1 MMRLPKTFLKGSI
14 PPLITPFRNGK
25 VDYDAYAGLVE
36 FQVKHQLGVQ
46 TLSIANSAPNIL
58 LGLFQ

>member
-1 MMRLPKTFLKGSI
+1 MMKLPKTFLRGSI

-36 FQVKHQLGVQ
+36 FQVKNGSHGILV
-46 TLSIANSAPNIL
+46 LSLIHI
-58 LGLFQ
+58 